1 MNVWERLR
9 KPARPL
15 RNERRAFDLHA
26 DLPTLRVVID
36 PLLALTPEVDGYFDL
51 LRRAD
56 ASILILRRREQNQV
70 LASGDYAVVTPA
82 ETPADSGWGGVI
94 EKHENGVVHRAIPF
108 AQKNTESAFNWAKH
122 YGLDPVAAR
131 ARELDAQAAIS
142 LEADLYVTDNE
153 FALHR
158 KTMRSACTVSDA
170 LAVIGLHQR
179 LRSRVLV
186 GPEDAQFIT
195 SWMAERIQVTAML
208 PRVDAQFN
216 DVMETRAGDGALS
229 MLRAMLIRLERALAA
244 RDRLLV
250 TSLHPNGLIGFEAPD
265 ELVER
270 AVVALQGVLDAAA
283 RALNAQLTSP
293 VPASEASFSRKS
305 FRAQLPPATRK
316 LVEDS
321 DNRATREIIS
331 VLRNTIH
338 NQPFGIAAHEK
349 GGEVE
354 RLATVE
360 GEPGEKF
367 RALAAQLKA
376 TDRWTLF
383 ETKSAVPDLGFGVVL
398 RPIPLIDELIVR
410 CAALSDSL
418 IASAPWATTPFP
430 DAERTGW
437 GSGPAF
443 IRSVQR
449 GYGLDDAVVFAR

>member
-9 KPARPL
+9 KPARPH

-36 PLLALTPEVDGYFDL
+36 PLVALTPDVDGYFDL
-51 LRRAD
+51 LRSAD
-56 ASILILRRREQNQV
+56 ASILILRRREQHQLLV
-70 LASGDYAVVTPA
+70 PGDYAVVTPA
-82 ETPADSGWGGVI
+82 ETPADNGWGGVI
-94 EKHENGVVHRAIPF
+94 EKHEHGVMRRAIPF
-108 AQKNTESAFNWAKH
+108 AQKNTESAFNWAEH
-122 YGLDPVAAR
+122 YGLDPVAAHD
-131 ARELDAQAAIS
+131 RELDAQAATS

-186 GPEDAQFIT
+186 RPEDAQLIT
-195 SWMAERIQVTAML
+195 KWMAERIQVRAML
-208 PRVDAQFN
+208 PNVDAQF
-216 DVMETRAGDGALS
+216 DEVVEVRASDGALA
-229 MLRAMLIRLERALAA
+229 MLRATMIRLERALAA

-250 TSLHPNGLIGFEAPD
+250 TSLHPDGLIGFEAPD
-265 ELVER
+265 ELIER
-270 AVVALQGVLDAAA
+270 AVVALQGVLDATG
-283 RALNAQLTSP
+283 RALNAQLSEP
-293 VPASEASFSRKS
+293 VPEAEASFSRKS
-305 FRAQLPPATRK
+305 FRARLAPETRG
-316 LVEDS
+316 LIEAP
-321 DNRATREIIS
+321 DNRAVREIIS

-338 NQPFGIAAHEK
+338 NEPFGIAAHEK
-349 GGEVE
+349 DGEVE

-367 RALAAQLKA
+367 RVLAAQLKA

-383 ETKSAVPDLGFGVVL
+383 ETNSAIPDLGLGVVL

-418 IASAPWATTPFP
+418 IASAPWAMTPLP
-430 DAERTGW
+430 EAERTGW

-449 GYGLDDAVVFAR
+449 GYGLDGAVFAS